1 MPTTPPT
8 LQVSIGQHSDKG
20 RKDINQDFHGALVP
34 GEPLLGAK
42 GIAIALADGISS
54 SPVSQAASESAVRGF
69 LEDYYSTSDAWS
81 VKRSGQRVL
90 TASNAWLHGQTQRSA
105 HRHDQDRGYVCTF
118 SALVVKST
126 TAHLFHV
133 GDSRIFRLHPKAL
146 EPLTED
152 HRVRVSSEQSYLA
165 RALGALPSVEIDY
178 RSLPLVEGEVYVLAT
193 DGVYEYADAALIHA
207 ALSAHPDQLDA
218 AAQTIVEGALA
229 RGSTDNLTVQ
239 LVRIDRL
246 PAQNL
251 DELAEQR
258 AALTLPQLLEARQR
272 FEGYRIVRQLHISS
286 RSHIHLAIDE
296 ATQQAV
302 VLKLP
307 TVEQHADPAG
317 LDRFLMEEWIARRI
331 DSPHVLKP
339 CPPARPRQHLYVAM
353 EYLEGQTLAQWMQDH
368 PRPDLATVRRIV
380 EQIGRG
386 LQAFHRMDML
396 HQDLRPANI
405 MIDTSGTV
413 KIIDF
418 GSTRVAGLIES
429 AIEPPDEPLLGTAQY
444 TAPEYFLGEAVDA
457 RADLFSLG
465 VITYQMLTGRLPYGS
480 AVAATR
486 TRADQRRLAYGSTRV
501 GTRPLPDWV
510 DGALQKAVHP
520 DPWKR
525 HADVAEF
532 IHDLQHPNPA
542 FQQRQRPPLTER
554 HPVTFWKGISLL
566 LFIAL
571 LLSLGR
577 CAMQMQSPDR
587 QPVTDLGQEAQGVR
601 LVNSGHAPLCT

>member
-1 MPTTPPT
+1 MPATAPA

-20 RKDINQDFHGALVP
+20 RKDTNQDFHGAIVP
-34 GEPLLGAK
+34 GEPLLSAK

-54 SPVSQAASESAVRGF
+54 SPVSQDASAAAVRGF
-69 LEDYYSTSDAWS
+69 LDDYYSTSDAWS
-81 VKRSGQRVL
+81 VKRAGQRVL
-90 TASNAWLHGQTQRSA
+90 TASNAWLHSQTQRSP

-118 SALVVKST
+118 SALVIKST

-133 GDSRIFRLHPKAL
+133 GDSRIFRLHTKAL

-152 HRVRVSSEQSYLA
+152 HRVRVSSEESYLA
-165 RALGALPSVEIDY
+165 RALGALPSVDIDY
-178 RSLPLVEGEVYVLAT
+178 RALPLVEGEVYVLAT
-193 DGVYEYADAALIHA
+193 DGVHEYTDAALIHA

-218 AAQTIVEGALA
+218 AAQAIVEGALA
-229 RGSTDNLTVQ
+229 RGSPDNLTVQ

-246 PAQNL
+246 PAQNP
-251 DELAEQR
+251 DEFAEQR
-258 AALTLPQLLEARQR
+258 NALAFPPMLEARQC
-272 FEGYRIVRQLHISS
+272 FEGYRIVRPLHISS

-302 VLKLP
+302 ALKLP

-331 DSPHVLKP
+331 DNPHVLKP
-339 CPPARPRQHLYVAM
+339 CPPVRPRQHLYVAM

-368 PRPDLATVRRIV
+368 PRPDLATVRRII

-405 MIDTSGTV
+405 MIDSTGTV

-429 AIEPPDEPLLGTAQY
+429 ALDPPDEPILGTAQY

-465 VITYQMLTGRLPYGS
+465 VIAYQLLTGRLPYGS

-486 TRADQRRLAYGSTRV
+486 TRKDQRRLVYHSTRT
-501 GTRPLPDWV
+501 GDRPLPEWV

-532 IHDLQHPNPA
+532 LHDLQHPNTA
-542 FQQRQRPPLTER
+542 FLHQQRPPLTER
-554 HPVTFWKGISLL
+554 NPVAFWKAVSLVLL
-566 LFIAL
+566 LGWL
-571 LLSLGR
+571 VTLER
-577 CAMQMQSPDR
+577 CA
-587 QPVTDLGQEAQGVR
+587 A
-601 LVNSGHAPLCT
+601 LVH